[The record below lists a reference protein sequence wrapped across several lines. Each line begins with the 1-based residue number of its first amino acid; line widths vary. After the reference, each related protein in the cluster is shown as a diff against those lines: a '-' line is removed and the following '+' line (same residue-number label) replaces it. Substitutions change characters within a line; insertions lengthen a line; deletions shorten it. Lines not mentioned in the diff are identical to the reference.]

1 MAMEIT
7 KKIFGEQHPNYA
19 TTLNNLAA
27 HNDNIGKY
35 DEAIRLTNIAIEI
48 KKKTIGEENSK
59 DWIWWFSRRV
69 RQDLAK
75 SPAKVSSDC
84 SAVLRKPAHRPS

>member
-1 MAMEIT
+1 MEIT

-27 HNDNIGKY
+27 HNNIGKY
-35 DEAIRLTNIAIEI
+35 DEAIRLTYIAIEI

-59 DWIWWFSRRV
+59 D
-69 RQDLAK
+69 
-75 SPAKVSSDC
+75 
-84 SAVLRKPAHRPS
+84 